1 MPRRMVP
8 GLCECGC
15 GEMTRGG
22 WYMPGHDQK
31 LRSAIEEKVG
41 GLLELRGLVEK
52 TFNCVIEV
60 KS

>member
-1 MPRRMVP
+1 MI
-8 GLCECGC
+8 
-15 GEMTRGG
+15 RGG

-31 LRSAIEEKVG
+31 LNSAIEEKVG
-41 GLLELRGLVEK
+41 GLLELRGLAEK

>member
-1 MPRRMVP
+1 
-8 GLCECGC
+8 
-15 GEMTRGG
+15 MTGGG
-22 WYMPGHDQK
+22 WYLPGHDQK
-31 LRSAIEEKVG
+31 LRSAIEKKVG